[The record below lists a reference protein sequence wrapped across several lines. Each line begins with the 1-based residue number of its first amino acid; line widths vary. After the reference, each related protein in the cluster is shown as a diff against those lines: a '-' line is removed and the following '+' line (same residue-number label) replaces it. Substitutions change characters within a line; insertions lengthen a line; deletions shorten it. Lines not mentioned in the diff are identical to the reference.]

1 MELLLFFFSVLLSV
15 TLLYYILA
23 IILVYH
29 LIVFGR
35 NEEHTQG
42 ISKKKKEEILSDDI
56 LCILY
61 LYRTC
66 IRVGGVYYVWAR
78 TPFTNVK
85 RRQSKERRKK
95 NCIIYSRNGH
105 FNFRPGH

>member
-1 MELLLFFFSVLLSV
+1 MKNIHREL
-15 TLLYYILA
+15 A
-23 IILVYH
+23 
-29 LIVFGR
+29 
-35 NEEHTQG
+35 
-42 ISKKKKEEILSDDI
+42 KKKEEILSDDI

-95 NCIIYSRNGH
+95 TVLFTPEMVVSISDQVIEIHNTYNH
-105 FNFRPGH
+105 